1 MNSSFDSRK
10 PQYVL
15 GTDLAHGS
23 YGQQLRMPGEQ
34 TVMTPTSHS
43 KQQRLSMGTS
53 SVNSSIDFKQS
64 RGAQSS
70 LPATPQQQQQHQTQD
85 PD

>member
-1 MNSSFDSRK
+1 
-10 PQYVL
+10 
-15 GTDLAHGS
+15 
-23 YGQQLRMPGEQ
+23 
-34 TVMTPTSHS
+34 MTPTSHS